1 MKGLSLV
8 FHTLLFSLDNSTFI
22 SVSGCRYTDVTQL
35 VLMLFPNRSQLG
47 NSDGVTRIRIRTRR
61 CRLWL
66 LAVRSCSS
74 NAGEG
79 KADDF
84 LRQR

>member
-22 SVSGCRYTDVTQL
+22 SVSGCRYTDVTRPDVDSKSIPRQQ
-35 VLMLFPNRSQLG
+35 RWR
-47 NSDGVTRIRIRTRR
+47 VTRIPTRC